1 MPESFVDFIRL
12 YWPLLAS
19 GILLVVVLGIVT
31 ITHIIAL
38 RSYDAY
44 KKQIEEQTG
53 SVRIFVID
61 IPNNLVKSFNATTL
75 SKVHSM
81 SLGDFYSQ
89 FPMSQQKKV
98 INWINAV
105 ADPNEDAP
113 DFFETDVQLNRARK
127 QYFSLLQVDSV
138 DRKKGVIHLESYLLK
153 YMTSSRSGGNQ
164 RVLSTAKE
172 LTDAISANGR
182 RKGVSACFRF
192 AYRRVVDK
200 DKTIDPLIFNQLKNC
215 LAPFTDS
222 KHLLIQCSMNELILC
237 DLKIKERAKS
247 LYFVKSA
254 LNSINRYLALN
265 GYSAMIDVRVG
276 VVEHRFYTGEVEGII
291 EQVRKTALIAFDDNE
306 QILWYQKGR
315 ESLNPLND
323 ASYRTEVERII
334 NEKKLSYFFRPI
346 YNVKTKK
353 VTGYFT
359 KAQPRDTYFDSIDEL
374 KDYASRTDDSS
385 ALFSTI
391 ARNTI
396 PIFVN
401 ECNDPNAVL
410 FYPVRSEER
419 GYMLITFAKLAKA
432 KQSHV
437 AFLFSENDVKSHFDS
452 GNPDAIIDDM
462 RSIKAKGY
470 EVALYLKD
478 GELTMPPA
486 VYTAYDYFVCSF
498 EFAGTAN
505 EMDARIRGQ
514 LHGLVEKLLK
524 YGKPIIATDI
534 EGWASIELLVRS
546 GVNLIS
552 SEAFAPYDQM
562 ILPLP
567 PKSVRRVSDM
577 GK

>member
-1 MPESFVDFIRL
+1 MPESFVEFL
-12 YWPLLAS
+12 TNYWVLLL
-19 GILLVVVLGIVT
+19 GGVVLLGVLIY
-31 ITHIIAL
+31 ILSSNLIAQH
-38 RSYDAY
+38 SYDLYA
-44 KKQIEEQTG
+44 KQIDEQTG
-53 SVRIFVID
+53 SVRVYVID

-75 SKVHSM
+75 GKVRSM

-89 FPMSQQKKV
+89 FPISQQKKV
-98 INWINAV
+98 INWVNAV
-105 ADPNEDAP
+105 ADPNENAP
-113 DFFETDVQLNRARK
+113 EFFEADVQLGRSRK
-127 QYFSLLQVDSV
+127 QYFSLLQIDSV
-138 DRKKGVIHLESYLLK
+138 DRKRGVIHLESYLLK
-153 YMTSSRSGGNQ
+153 YMPTIRSSDGSSA
-164 RVLSTAKE
+164 LSTAKD
-172 LTDAISANGR
+172 LTEALSTNGR

-192 AYRRVVDK
+192 VYRRIADK
-200 DKTIDPLIFNQLKNC
+200 DKPIDTLIFNQLKNC

-222 KHLLIQCSMNELILC
+222 KHLLIQCSMNELVLC

-254 LNSINRYLALN
+254 LNSINRFLALN
-265 GYSAMIDVRVG
+265 GHSSLIDVRAG
-276 VVEHRFYTGEVEGII
+276 VVEHRFYTGEVEGIL

-315 ESLNPLND
+315 EALNPLND

-353 VTGYFT
+353 TIGYFT
-359 KAQPRDTYFDSIDEL
+359 KASPRDTYFDSIEEL
-374 KDYASRTDDSS
+374 KDYASRTDDAS

-391 ARNTI
+391 ARNTL
-396 PIFVN
+396 PIFTN
-401 ECNDPNAVL
+401 ECSDPNAML
-410 FYPVRSEER
+410 FFPVRSEER

-432 KQSHV
+432 KQAHIV
-437 AFLFSENDVKSHFDS
+437 FLFSENDVKSHFDS
-452 GNPDAIIDDM
+452 ASPDAIIDDM

-470 EVALYLKD
+470 EVGLHLQD

-498 EFAGTAN
+498 AFAGTAN

-552 SEAFAPYDQM
+552 AEAFAPYDQM

-567 PKSVRRVSDM
+567 PKSVRKVNEMR
-577 GK
+577 K